1 MKLCAFGNSY
11 IVAIKHAIED
21 SSLNGSVTFVGG
33 VYKGEFSIS
42 VAGDV
47 VTPRPGSL
55 LSFAERKGPDIL
67 LSDYDAFLI
76 VGLKLSFQ
84 HAAKT
89 YTKPSPMAARR
100 R

>member
-1 MKLCAFGNSY
+1 M
-11 IVAIKHAIED
+11 
-21 SSLNGSVTFVGG
+21 
-33 VYKGEFSIS
+33 S

-76 VGLKLSFQ
+76 VGLRLSFQ
-84 HAAKT
+84 HAAKI
-89 YTKPSPMAARR
+89 YTRHRLWQHAAGTIILSQRRPSIRP
-100 R
+100 